1 MFPSPRTQAV
11 VTARRQLNTRVSSVR
26 KSVGSVVVATSSPS
40 TILSPVGRRVPNS
53 GFRTTA
59 SRVVLHPSASETVN
73 YNVQLYGSP
82 LPIKVMEVLTSAD
95 ADERLTVKIH
105 EDGWAWLVYSD
116 RLIIW
121 KISQT
126 STKLMLCKELQL
138 PASDYKC
145 TADLVDINI
154 HITDGA
160 HVQTVAVLMA
170 TREGSI
176 RFWPNL
182 MYESFYTE
190 THTDFGD
197 SLCEFVTSVKACSYV
212 LSSSKNQLVRL
223 FPDASGKI
231 TQRVLQQGQGMLSG
245 IGRRVSS
252 LFGMLS
258 PAIDSTIRSVLWDK
272 GDCLY
277 TLSDSTINKWEMDET
292 SEYHVLCWEMDKI
305 LKENISNAIWGSG
318 SNHKA
323 VSDEINIE
331 YLDLRQ
337 NMDGLVILAAA
348 WHSRESPCL
357 IYFTLVTVKDEGYH
371 VSDEVVVEVTRFN
384 PPFQVHEMG
393 RKCLVVVMCLR
404 NEPAYKDIQLFKA
417 CIDKSVGNSLGPG
430 SLFGTL
436 HDDKAA
442 LGRQRSKGNGDN
454 LLGAGS
460 CAGLTIF
467 FARKSGLLA
476 IVARENMFMLPE
488 DLEES
493 ITSLERP
500 KSQVPF
506 METPSRTETL
516 SHDRTKLLKAAF
528 LQYCRKD
535 LLAAQNMADNLFP
548 QVGGVE
554 FDSELDEAVVQLS
567 LDLIDDYPAADPRWA
582 DSLPEETA
590 GVCNTSLIILHQLE
604 DKMKAHSFFM
614 DFLHEVG
621 LFSRLST
628 CQLRGNSIATSLL
641 LCEHAEKLSA
651 TIVLKNHHT
660 RLPVLLNAAIHLAL
674 NKRLCSIPQNLTAA
688 DVYFREVSQMD
699 LIFESLQGLED
710 DPEEETTQSSAGP
723 GCGTELAEV
732 QSTWGLAKLYAP
744 NVIYVSWD
752 MLHAAFQ
759 YRQNKAS
766 LYKNENLQKEP
777 EIVQWTDS
785 SSYRM
790 RSLRG
795 QNSIALKSIAEAEGQ
810 FRLVV
815 LEDRSVAKSLCILV
829 EDQDIVE
836 KKRRRVNQSSRRR
849 RYCSLSKTPRVSTSF
864 SSIRK
869 QKHLCAH
876 SRRPVLLAALMTLG
890 QYTWAISLAEKYCEF
905 DILVQICE
913 LTENHTRLQQYMTRY
928 SDQKLPDFLFRWYL
942 EKGKRGKLLSQ
953 PISQHGQL
961 ASFLQAHEGLS
972 WLHEVNIEDFE
983 KAHRTLQTLANIE
996 TRYFCKKRTLLG
1008 MSKLAVIASDLTE
1021 DILKEKIEE
1030 ISEEEIFLLHQETL
1044 PSQLLEE
1051 KQLNLNVMPVLSAL
1065 ALIKLYISEE
1075 NRKANEYDFK
1085 KALDLLDYIN
1095 EETYVDKK
1103 ELKLEILCK
1112 AIKRD
1117 NWSSLD
1123 GTDDPID
1130 ATKDSI
1136 FVKVLQQLLK
1146 KGTHLGDYLPEGET
1160 LLQSDELSSLR
1171 SNAYFE
1177 YVLKANY
1184 EYY

>member
-1 MFPSPRTQAV
+1 MFPSPRTQAA
-11 VTARRQLNTRVSSVR
+11 VTARRQHNTRVSSVR
-26 KSVGSVVVATSSPS
+26 KSVGSGVAATSPS
-40 TILSPVGRRVPNS
+40 AVLSPVGRRVPSS
-53 GFRTTA
+53 GFRATA
-59 SRVVLHPSASETVN
+59 SRVVLHPSASDTVN

-105 EDGWAWLVYSD
+105 EDGWAWLAYSD

-121 KISQT
+121 RISHT
-126 STKLMLCKELQL
+126 SSTKLMLCKELQL
-138 PASDYKC
+138 PASDYEC

-154 HITDGA
+154 HIPDGA
-160 HVQTVAVLMA
+160 HAQTVAVLVA

-182 MYESFYTE
+182 MHESFYTE

-197 SLCEFVTSVKACSYV
+197 SLCEFVTSVKAGSYV
-212 LSSSKNQLVRL
+212 LSSSNNQLVRL

-245 IGRRVSS
+245 IGRRVST
-252 LFGMLS
+252 LFGMRS
-258 PAIDSTIRSVLWDK
+258 PAIESTLRSVLWDK
-272 GDCLY
+272 EDCLY
-277 TLSDSTINKWEMDET
+277 TLSDSSINKWEMDET
-292 SEYHVLCWEMDKI
+292 SEYHVLCWEMGKI

-331 YLDLRQ
+331 YLDLSQ

-357 IYFTLVTVKDEGYH
+357 IYYTLVTVKDEGYH

-384 PPFQVHEMG
+384 PPFQSKDMLFCQLVIPNVNSQAACLCTREAVFACSTAPG
-393 RKCLVVVMCLR
+393 RGCLPQ
-404 NEPAYKDIQLFKA
+404 EKIPFETQ
-417 CIDKSVGNSLGPG
+417 
-430 SLFGTL
+430 
-436 HDDKAA
+436 
-442 LGRQRSKGNGDN
+442 GDN

-548 QVGGVE
+548 PVAGME

-590 GVCNTSLIILHQLE
+590 GICNTSLIILHQLE

-628 CQLRGNSIATSLL
+628 CQLRGNSIVTSLL
-641 LCEHAEKLSA
+641 LCELAEKLSA
-651 TIVLKNHHT
+651 IIVLKNHHT
-660 RLPVLLNAAIHLAL
+660 RLPALVNAAIHLAL

-699 LIFESLQGLED
+699 LIFECFLNKEECDLENISPD
-710 DPEEETTQSSAGP
+710 TVEWAHIAITTN
-723 GCGTELAEV
+723 TLM
-732 QSTWGLAKLYAP
+732 K
-744 NVIYVSWD
+744 D

-766 LYKNENLQKEP
+766 LYKNEHLPKEP
-777 EIVQWTDS
+777 EIFQWTAS
-785 SSYRM
+785 SGPTGIRTAIIRQHSIILKNVYPQTDT
-790 RSLRG
+790 SLR
-795 QNSIALKSIAEAEGQ
+795 SILIEQLVALLNFLFDDYVTQLKSVDRPSAQERYCILEAEYTQ
-810 FRLVV
+810 K
-815 LEDRSVAKSLCILV
+815 RSEL
-829 EDQDIVE
+829 
-836 KKRRRVNQSSRRR
+836 
-849 RYCSLSKTPRVSTSF
+849 LSP
-864 SSIRK
+864 
-869 QKHLCAH
+869 
-876 SRRPVLLAALMTLG
+876 LLTLG

-913 LTENHTRLQQYMTRY
+913 LTENHTRLQQYMTQF
-928 SDQKLPDFLFRWYL
+928 SDQNFSDFLFRWYL

-961 ASFLQAHEGLS
+961 ASFLQAHDQLS
-972 WLHEVNIEDFE
+972 WLHEVNIEDFD

-996 TRYFCKKRTLLG
+996 TRYFCKKRTLLA

-1021 DILKEKIEE
+1021 DILKDKIEE
-1030 ISEEEIFLLHQETL
+1030 ISEKEIFLLHQETL

-1051 KQLNLNVMPVLSAL
+1051 KQLNLNGMPVLSAL

-1085 KALDLLDYIN
+1085 KALDLLDYID
-1095 EETYVDKK
+1095 EETYVDKE

-1130 ATKDSI
+1130 AAKDSI
-1136 FVKVLQQLLK
+1136 FVKVLQLFLK

-1184 EYY
+1184 EYYVKEHP